1 MDLNQYLM
9 LNGISVRAFARAC
22 GTSASS
28 IVRIRRREVIPT
40 LRVMEAIHTATN
52 GLVTPTDLVPT
63 SFEPMKTRA
72 NGETEDR

>member
-1 MDLNQYLM
+1 MDLNQYLL

-52 GLVTPTDLVPT
+52 GQVTPADLVPT
-63 SFEPMKTRA
+63 SFQTIKHSGD
-72 NGETEDR
+72 GETESP

>member
-1 MDLNQYLM
+1 MNLDQYLL

-52 GLVTPTDLVPT
+52 GQVAPADLVPT
-63 SFEPMKTRA
+63 SFQPIKRSGD
-72 NGETEDR
+72 GEIENP